1 MRRKRWLPQW
11 VSEFRD
17 RHGKPRYRFR
27 RKGFA
32 QYLFK
37 SEPGTADFL
46 REYEECKRGIVAEP
60 IAPGIARAKSGS
72 FDDLVRRYYRS
83 PDFLDP
89 SERTREVYRGVID
102 RWRDTRG
109 KNGRRYGDSMV
120 RDLETR
126 HIEAMMASMLP
137 HRTAANMLRKR
148 LSALMNFA
156 IRQGL
161 AKSNPVLATRPYKVD
176 SDGFHTWTEVE
187 ITQFE
192 ERHPVGTKARLAFD
206 LMLWTGQR
214 GGDARAMGPQHIRSK
229 RLIVT
234 QEKTG
239 ATVSLPILA
248 PLAQSI
254 MAVRSGALVFLLN
267 EHGKPFSRKG
277 FGNKFRQWCDQAD
290 LKHCSAHGLRKA
302 AARRFAEAG
311 CSNQQIKSWTGHTTD
326 SEVAR
331 YTAAAD
337 QALLSDAAAELLMAN
352 LRNRL
357 ANQNDNQLERG
368 G

>member
-1 MRRKRWLPQW
+1 MKRRWLPQW
-11 VSEFRD
+11 VSEYRD

-37 SEPGTADFL
+37 HGPGTEGF
-46 REYEECKRGIVAEP
+46 RQEYDACKQGVAAEP
-60 IAPGIARAKSGS
+60 IAPGIERVKPGS
-72 FDDLVRRYYRS
+72 FHDLISRYYRS
-83 PDFLDP
+83 PDFLDIG
-89 SERTREVYRGVID
+89 ERTQAVYRGELE
-102 RWRDTRG
+102 RWRA
-109 KNGRRYGDSMV
+109 KYGGAMV
-120 RDLETR
+120 RDLEPR
-126 HIEAMMASMLP
+126 HIADMMAEMMP
-137 HRTAANMLRKR
+137 HRTAANHLRKR
-148 LSALMNFA
+148 LRALMQFA

-161 AKSNPVLATRPYKVD
+161 RADNPVLATRPYKVD
-176 SDGFHTWTEVE
+176 TDGFHTWSEEE
-187 ITQFE
+187 IAQFE

-214 GGDARAMGPQHIRSK
+214 GGDVRVIGRQNVRGK
-229 RLIVT
+229 RLVVT
-234 QEKTG
+234 QEKTR

-248 PLAQSI
+248 PLAESI
-254 MAVRSGALVFLLN
+254 LAAPTGDIVFLVS
-267 EHGKPFSRKG
+267 EHGRPFSRKG
-277 FGNKFRQWCDQAD
+277 FGNKFRQWCDEAG
-290 LKHCSAHGLRKA
+290 LPHCSAHGLRKA

-352 LRNRL
+352 LRDRL
-357 ANQNDNQLERG
+357 ANGAAKPLEKG
-368 G
+368 A